1 MTAYELALSSTQRRP
16 ITSSVARS
24 VGSALVCAS
33 ASLPGGRYG
42 WRVATRAEVGR
53 SLPRA

>member
-42 WRVATRAEVGR
+42 WRSRSRLR
-53 SLPRA
+53 SLCHYCW